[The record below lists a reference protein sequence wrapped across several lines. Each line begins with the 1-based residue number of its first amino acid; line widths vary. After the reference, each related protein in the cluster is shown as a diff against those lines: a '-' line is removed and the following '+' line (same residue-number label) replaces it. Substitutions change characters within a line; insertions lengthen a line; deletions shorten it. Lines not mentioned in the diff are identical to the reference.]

1 MLGGAGMRNILKI
14 SLGLVI
20 GWKLL
25 ELAVITTNWLVN
37 HIPMNEYIFGTGLL
51 IATIICF
58 IKANKEG

>member
-1 MLGGAGMRNILKI
+1 MKSLLKI

-25 ELAVITTNWLVN
+25 ELLVITTNWLVN
-37 HIPMNEYIFGTGLL
+37 HIPMNEYIFGAGLL

>member
-1 MLGGAGMRNILKI
+1 MKSLLKI
-14 SLGLVI
+14 SLGILI

-25 ELAVITTNWLVN
+25 ELLVITTNWLVN
-37 HIPMNEYIFGTGLL
+37 HIPMNEYIFGIGLL